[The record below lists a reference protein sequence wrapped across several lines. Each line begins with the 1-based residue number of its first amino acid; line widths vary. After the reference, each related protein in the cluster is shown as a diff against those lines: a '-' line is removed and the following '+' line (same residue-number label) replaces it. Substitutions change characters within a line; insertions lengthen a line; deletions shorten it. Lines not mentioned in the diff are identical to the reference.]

1 MIKGRLAYKLFVDKV
16 ISTLL
21 LAILL
26 VGGILAYSGMLKE
39 NYPDLE
45 IPQAII
51 TVEWPG
57 AAAEQVEK
65 EVTKP
70 LEDALNGLQGLKK
83 LQSGSQFSYAVI
95 AVEFKSDEPMSE
107 AMQRL
112 RAKVNEGKAEF
123 PGAVKT
129 PLIEQVSVNDT
140 PVIEFM
146 LYGSLD
152 DTGFSQVVKTIEK
165 RLEAMSGVKKV
176 DKGGYRETVVH
187 VRMLPDRLRSLK
199 ISPNLVR
206 QRIEEANLDTSW
218 GEYDDGN
225 RIHRLYLA
233 GRFDDIKTLQQL
245 PVARLS
251 DNRLVRLE
259 EVALVY
265 KGLDKVKSETYFSE
279 LGEPFTQGVSLGVK
293 KRPGVDTI
301 TLINEVK
308 TAMADYQTQGFWPD
322 GLKVQIISDESA
334 LIDESFANVFG
345 NIWQAMLAVFI
356 ILMVLLTWREALI
369 AGAAIPLTFLGALM
383 ILGLFGYTL
392 NTMMIIGM
400 VLALGMLVD
409 VFILVMEGMHDNLYS
424 KRLRFQDAALATV
437 KTYAMPAFSGQLTT
451 ILAMAPMMAIG
462 GVDGKFIRL
471 IPITAVLC
479 LVLSYLIAFLVC
491 IPLSQYLLRNAKE
504 TQMSTVD
511 TLTHA
516 AGQALQ
522 RWLGRVALRSRRQAG
537 AWVAGS
543 MLVWVISIGL
553 MSTLPSLLYPKGD
566 GRNLAITIE
575 LGPNATLAQ
584 SRAVAERAGE
594 YLATRPYFE
603 NVTMYVGKKSP
614 RAISSISDQL
624 LLNENPNLVGFS
636 ALFVPKHAREQL
648 AYEYVPELRAGL
660 NEALADVA
668 GVTVLFTP
676 EVGGSSNDDP
686 LQIVLSGP
694 DMAQLSA
701 YASELQLQLATI
713 NGVTDVRNNLGAW
726 QSQVRLTA
734 DREALN
740 FHGIT
745 EQDFASQL
753 RLATE
758 ADEYGKF
765 KLAGTE
771 DDLKIRLSTYWESRD
786 EDIGGP
792 KSHAEINL
800 ISLFTP
806 SGELVPGGNLVEY
819 EIDAV
824 PPLYTHAQ
832 TQRAITIKAKVDGI
846 TVGEV
851 ISQLEPQLSA
861 WQQNWPEGYHYNY
874 AGEAENAEETYGS
887 AGVVF
892 VLAIMMVFAVLTLA
906 LGSFKQPL
914 VVLFTIPLALIG
926 TFTGFWVFQIPFSF
940 PAMIG
945 LIALVGIVV
954 NNAIVMLDTI
964 NGHIKAGVVLREA
977 CARGAAER
985 LRPIIG
991 TSITTIVGLVPLGLS
1006 DPTWFPLCFAIIFGL
1021 LASTLVAMIVIP
1033 AMYML
1038 VSRPVT
1044 EKPAQHYVGTN

>member
-1 MIKGRLAYKLFVDKV
+1 MNKLGLAHKLFVDKV

-26 VGGILAYSGMLKE
+26 VGGVLAYSGMLKE

-51 TVEWPG
+51 TIEWPG

-95 AVEFKSDEPMSE
+95 AVEFKSDEPMNE

-112 RAKVNEGKAEF
+112 RAKVDEGKAEF

-152 DTGFSQVVKTIEK
+152 DTSFSQVVKTIEK
-165 RLEAMSGVKKV
+165 RLEAKPGVKKV

-199 ISPNLVR
+199 LSPNLVR

-233 GRFDDIKTLQQL
+233 GRFDDIKALQQL
-245 PVARLS
+245 PITRLN
-251 DNRLVRLE
+251 DNRLIRLE

-279 LGEPFTQGVSLGVK
+279 QGEPFTQGVSLGVK

-308 TAMADYQTQGFWPD
+308 AAMVEYQTQGFWPD

-334 LIDESFANVFG
+334 LIDESFANVFS
-345 NIWQAMLAVFI
+345 NIWQAMLAVFV

-409 VFILVMEGMHDNLYS
+409 VFILVMEGMHDNLYR
-424 KRLRFQDAALATV
+424 KRLSFKEAALATV

-479 LVLSYLIAFLVC
+479 LVLSYLIAFLIC
-491 IPLSQYLLRNAKE
+491 IPLSQYLLSNAKQA
-504 TQMSTVD
+504 QMSTVD
-511 TLTHA
+511 KLTLV
-516 AGQALQ
+516 AGQSLQ
-522 RWLGRVALRSRRQAG
+522 RWLNRFALRSRRRAS

-543 MLVWVISIGL
+543 VIVWLISTGL
-553 MSTLPSLLYPKGD
+553 MSTLPSLLYPKAD

-575 LGPNATLAQ
+575 LGPDATLAQ
-584 SRAVAERAGE
+584 SRSVAERAGA

-636 ALFVPKHAREQL
+636 ALFVPKDERTQL

-660 NEALADVA
+660 NEVLADVA
-668 GVTVLFTP
+668 GITVLFTP

-686 LQIVLSGP
+686 VQIVLSGS

-701 YASELQLQLATI
+701 YASQVQQQLATV

-734 DREALN
+734 NREALN

-792 KSHAEINL
+792 KSLAEINL

-806 SGELVPGGNLVEY
+806 EGELVPGGNLVEY

-832 TQRAITIKAKVDGI
+832 TQRAITIKAKVEGI

-851 ISQLEPQLSA
+851 IAQLDPQLQA
-861 WQQNWPEGYHYNY
+861 WQRTWPEGYRYSY

-887 AGVVF
+887 AGMVF

-906 LGSFKQPL
+906 LDSFKQPL

-926 TFTGFWVFQIPFSF
+926 TFSGFWVFQIPFSF

-964 NGHIKAGVVLREA
+964 NGHIKAGVGLSDA

-1038 VSRPVT
+1038 VSRPLSD
-1044 EKPAQHYVGTN
+1044 KPV

>member
-1 MIKGRLAYKLFVDKV
+1 MNKQGLAHKLFVDKV

-26 VGGILAYSGMLKE
+26 VGGVLAYSGMLKE

-65 EVTKP
+65 EITKP

-95 AVEFKSDEPMSE
+95 AVEFKSDEPMNE

-112 RAKVNEGKAEF
+112 RAKVDEGKAEF

-140 PVIEFM
+140 PIIEFM

-152 DTGFSQVVKTIEK
+152 DTSFSLVVKTIEK
-165 RLEAMSGVKKV
+165 RLEAKPGVKKV

-218 GEYDDGN
+218 GEYDDGH

-233 GRFDDIKTLQQL
+233 GRFDDIRALQQL
-245 PVARLS
+245 PIARLS
-251 DNRLVRLE
+251 DNRLIRLE

-308 TAMADYQTQGFWPD
+308 AAMAEYQKQGFWPE

-334 LIDESFANVFG
+334 LIDESFANVFS

-424 KRLRFQDAALATV
+424 KRLSFKEAALATV

-479 LVLSYLIAFLVC
+479 LVLSYLIAFVIC
-491 IPLSQYLLRNAKE
+491 IPLSQYLLSNAKQA
-504 TQMSTVD
+504 QMSKVD
-511 TLTHA
+511 KLTQV
-516 AGQALQ
+516 AGQRLQ
-522 RWLGRVALRSRRQAG
+522 LWLNRFALRSRRLAG
-537 AWVAGS
+537 TWVAGS
-543 MLVWVISIGL
+543 VIVWLISIGL
-553 MSTLPSLLYPKGD
+553 MSSLPSLLYPKAD

-575 LGPNATLAQ
+575 LGPDATLAQ
-584 SRAVAERAGE
+584 SRSVAERAGA
-594 YLATRPYFE
+594 YLATLPYFE

-636 ALFVPKHAREQL
+636 ALFVPKDERTQL

-668 GVTVLFTP
+668 GITVLFTP

-686 LQIVLSGP
+686 VQIVLSGS

-701 YASELQLQLATI
+701 YASQVQQQLATI

-734 DREALN
+734 NREALN

-792 KSHAEINL
+792 KSMAEISL

-806 SGELVPGGNLVEY
+806 EGELVPGGNLVEY

-832 TQRAITIKAKVDGI
+832 TQRAITIKAKVEGI

-851 ISQLEPQLSA
+851 IAQLDPHLQA
-861 WQQNWPEGYHYNY
+861 WQQTWPEGYGYSY

-926 TFTGFWVFQIPFSF
+926 TFSGFWVFQIPFSF

-964 NGHIKAGVVLREA
+964 NSHIKAGVGLRDA
-977 CARGAAER
+977 CARGAADR

-1038 VSRPVT
+1038 VSRPLSD
-1044 EKPAQHYVGTN
+1044 KPV

>member
-1 MIKGRLAYKLFVDKV
+1 MNKQGLAHKLFVDKV

-26 VGGILAYSGMLKE
+26 VGGVLAYSGMLKE

-95 AVEFKSDEPMSE
+95 AVEFKSDEPMNE

-112 RAKVNEGKAEF
+112 RAKVDEGKAEF

-152 DTGFSQVVKTIEK
+152 DTSFSQVVKTIEK
-165 RLEAMSGVKKV
+165 RLEAKPGVKKV

-233 GRFDDIKTLQQL
+233 GRFDDIRALQQL
-245 PVARLS
+245 PIVRLN
-251 DNRLVRLE
+251 DNRLIRLE

-334 LIDESFANVFG
+334 LIDESFANVFS

-424 KRLRFQDAALATV
+424 KRLSFKEAALATV

-479 LVLSYLIAFLVC
+479 LVLSYLIAFVIC
-491 IPLSQYLLRNAKE
+491 IPLSQYLLSNAKQ
-504 TQMSTVD
+504 TQMSRVD
-511 TLTHA
+511 RLTQI
-516 AGQALQ
+516 AGQSLQ
-522 RWLGRVALRSRRQAG
+522 RWLNRFALRSRRRAG

-543 MLVWVISIGL
+543 VIVWLISIGL
-553 MSTLPSLLYPKGD
+553 MSTLPSLLYPKAD

-575 LGPNATLAQ
+575 LGPDATLAQ
-584 SRAVAERAGE
+584 SRSVAERAGA
-594 YLATRPYFE
+594 YLATQPYFE

-636 ALFVPKHAREQL
+636 ALFVPKDERSQL
-648 AYEYVPELRAGL
+648 AYEYIPELRAGL
-660 NEALADVA
+660 NEMLADVA
-668 GVTVLFTP
+668 GITLLFTP

-686 LQIVLSGP
+686 VQIVLSGS

-701 YASELQLQLATI
+701 YASQVQQQLATI

-734 DREALN
+734 NREALN

-792 KSHAEINL
+792 KSLAEISL

-806 SGELVPGGNLVEY
+806 EGELVPGGNLVEY
-819 EIDAV
+819 EIDSV

-832 TQRAITIKAKVDGI
+832 TQRAITIKAKVEGI

-851 ISQLEPQLSA
+851 IAQLEPHLQA
-861 WQQNWPEGYHYNY
+861 WQQTWPEGYRYSY

-926 TFTGFWVFQIPFSF
+926 TFSGFWVFQIPFSF

-964 NGHIKAGVVLREA
+964 NGHIKAGVELSDA
-977 CARGAAER
+977 CARGAADR

-1038 VSRPVT
+1038 VSRPLSD
-1044 EKPAQHYVGTN
+1044 KPV

>member
-1 MIKGRLAYKLFVDKV
+1 MNKQGLAHKLFVDKV

-26 VGGILAYSGMLKE
+26 VGGVLAYSGMLKE

-95 AVEFKSDEPMSE
+95 AVEFKSDEPMNE

-112 RAKVNEGKAEF
+112 RAKVDEGKAEF
-123 PGAVKT
+123 PGAVKN

-152 DTGFSQVVKTIEK
+152 DTSFSQVVKTIEK
-165 RLEAMSGVKKV
+165 RLEAKPGVKKV

-187 VRMLPDRLRSLK
+187 VRMLPHRLRSLK
-199 ISPNLVR
+199 LSPSLVR

-233 GRFDDIKTLQQL
+233 GRFDDIRALQQL
-245 PVARLS
+245 PIARLS
-251 DNRLVRLE
+251 DNRLIRLE

-308 TAMADYQTQGFWPD
+308 AAMAEYQTQGFWPD

-334 LIDESFANVFG
+334 LIDESFANVFS

-369 AGAAIPLTFLGALM
+369 AGTAIPLTFLGALM

-424 KRLRFQDAALATV
+424 KRLSFKEAALATV

-479 LVLSYLIAFLVC
+479 LVLSYLIAFVIC
-491 IPLSQYLLRNAKE
+491 IPLSQYLLSNAKQ
-504 TQMSTVD
+504 TQMSRVD
-511 TLTHA
+511 RLTQI
-516 AGQALQ
+516 AGQSLQ
-522 RWLGRVALRSRRQAG
+522 RWLNRFALRSRRRAG

-543 MLVWVISIGL
+543 VIVWLISIGL
-553 MSTLPSLLYPKGD
+553 MSTLPSLLYPKAD

-575 LGPNATLAQ
+575 LGPDATLAQ
-584 SRAVAERAGE
+584 SRSVAERAGA
-594 YLATRPYFE
+594 YLATQPYFE

-636 ALFVPKHAREQL
+636 ALFVPKDERSQL

-660 NEALADVA
+660 NETLADVA
-668 GVTVLFTP
+668 GITLLFTP

-686 LQIVLSGP
+686 VQIVLSGS

-701 YASELQLQLATI
+701 YASQVQQQLATI

-734 DREALN
+734 NREALN

-771 DDLKIRLSTYWESRD
+771 DDLKIRLSTFWESRD
-786 EDIGGP
+786 EEIGGP
-792 KSHAEINL
+792 KSLAEISL

-806 SGELVPGGNLVEY
+806 QGELVPGGNLVDY

-832 TQRAITIKAKVDGI
+832 TQRAITIKAKVEGI

-851 ISQLEPQLSA
+851 IAQLDPHLQA
-861 WQQNWPEGYHYNY
+861 WQQTWPEGYRYSY

-887 AGVVF
+887 AGMVF

-964 NGHIKAGVVLREA
+964 NSHIKAGVGLSDA
-977 CARGAAER
+977 CARGAADR

-1038 VSRPVT
+1038 VSRPLSD
-1044 EKPAQHYVGTN
+1044 KPV